1 MHLIKKVKK
10 SELNQ
15 IIVSMKPTQ
24 FKYLEDNDI
33 ADAVAK
39 KSRIKFCDSLQLIVK
54 TQIKSLKLTNS
65 SK

>member
-1 MHLIKKVKK
+1 
-10 SELNQ
+10 
-15 IIVSMKPTQ
+15 MKPTQ
-24 FKYLEDNDI
+24 FKYPEDNDI

-39 KSRIKFCDSLQLIVK
+39 KSRIKFYDSLQLIVK